1 MSHLRD
7 EIFEQP
13 LVFDRLLTEGL
24 EQVRA
29 VTGAVAARPPKL
41 VIFAA
46 RGSSDNAV
54 TYAHYLIETY
64 LGLPVSS
71 SAPSIY
77 SLYNRFPNLSD
88 ALVIGISQSGQSP
101 DVVGVLAEA
110 QRQGAL
116 TVALTNE
123 GSSPLAQAADL
134 LIGQCAGH
142 ELSVAATKT
151 YTTQLIA
158 VGMLVAEMSQDAQLL
173 AGIDRLPAAAR
184 MALQLEDAAER
195 MAEDL
200 AQDSACL
207 VLARG
212 FNYATAFE
220 LALKFKELAYVFAEP
235 YSAADFMHGPMALAQ
250 RGLPAVIIGVRG
262 PSEEGMLELAD
273 QLVDAGVGL
282 FPISDDPDLLAKAT
296 STHSL
301 SLVAALA
308 GVPESLSPIVSVIPG
323 QLLAM
328 YLAARR
334 RGGNLDL
341 PRRLAKVT
349 RTE

>member
-13 LVFDRLLTEGL
+13 LVFERLLTEGL

-29 VTGAVAARPPKL
+29 VTRAVAERPPKL

-77 SLYNRFPNLSD
+77 SLYHRFPNLSD

-110 QRQGAL
+110 QRQGAM
-116 TVALTNE
+116 TVAITNDR
-123 GSSPLAQAADL
+123 SSPLAQAADL
-134 LIGQCAGH
+134 LIEQCAGP

-151 YTTQLIA
+151 YTTQLMA
-158 VGMLVAEMSQDAQLL
+158 LALLVAEMSQDTQLL

-184 MALQLEDAAER
+184 FALELEEAAER

-200 AQDSACL
+200 AQGPACL

-220 LALKFKELAYVFAEP
+220 LALKFKELAYLFAEP
-235 YSAADFMHGPMALAQ
+235 YSTADFMHGPMALAQ
-250 RGLPAVIIGVRG
+250 RGLPAVVIGVRG

-273 QLVDAGVGL
+273 ELIEAGVGL
-282 FPISDDPDLLAKAT
+282 FPISDDPYLLAKAT
-296 STHSL
+296 SPHAL

-328 YLAARR
+328 YLAERR
-334 RGGNLDL
+334 RGGNLDQ

-349 RTE
+349 RTQ

>member
-13 LVFDRLLTEGL
+13 LVFERLLTEGL

-29 VTGAVAARPPKL
+29 VTRAVAERPPKL

-77 SLYNRFPNLSD
+77 SLYHRFPNLSD

-110 QRQGAL
+110 QRQGAM
-116 TVALTNE
+116 TVAITNDR
-123 GSSPLAQAADL
+123 SSPLAQAADL
-134 LIGQCAGH
+134 LIEQCAGPEAIGGCH
-142 ELSVAATKT
+142 QNLYHAA
-151 YTTQLIA
+151 YGPGAARGRDEPGHPAPGRHRQ
-158 VGMLVAEMSQDAQLL
+158 
-173 AGIDRLPAAAR
+173 LPAAAR
-184 MALQLEDAAER
+184 FALELEAAAER

-200 AQDSACL
+200 AQGPACL

-220 LALKFKELAYVFAEP
+220 LALKFKELAYLFAEP
-235 YSAADFMHGPMALAQ
+235 YSTADFMHGPMALAQ
-250 RGLPAVIIGVRG
+250 RGLPAVLLA
-262 PSEEGMLELAD
+262 SAD
-273 QLVDAGVGL
+273 QPQKECSSSL
-282 FPISDDPDLLAKAT
+282 T
-296 STHSL
+296 S
-301 SLVAALA
+301 
-308 GVPESLSPIVSVIPG
+308 
-323 QLLAM
+323 
-328 YLAARR
+328 
-334 RGGNLDL
+334 
-341 PRRLAKVT
+341 
-349 RTE
+349 